1 MPAGQDYPAQ
11 PVTGSPPHLSQGQ
24 PYPDQPYPT
33 QPVPGGGSPTDT
45 VGSGGF
51 GVGGFGS
58 GDGEGASSG
67 DGGKRSYVPW
77 VIGLVVVLVLG
88 GGAVAV
94 RAALGDS
101 DGQPADALPSTAV
114 AYARL
119 DIDPSAGQKIQALRL
134 ANRFPAFGAATGL
147 TDPEVDLRQRLFEEL
162 RSDAPG
168 LADLDFAA
176 DVEPW
181 LGSRI
186 GVAVLAPE
194 GEEPVPGFAL
204 AVQVTDQDAAEEGI
218 ARLIEAGLGSGEVPA
233 GVAFAGDYA
242 IFAPSQELAD
252 GYVAA
257 AEDAPLSDDEE
268 FRADMSALG
277 DEGVASAWV
286 SADAYQMFSEIA
298 GGAGLAPGPGGSFGT
313 AAARPVAPSPS
324 LPFAAGSVAYA
335 LRFDD
340 RYVELA
346 LVGNSPDLAAPADTE
361 SPIVGLPE
369 TTLFAMSLAN
379 GDEYVQQAW
388 EQFAALAEQTGQSFE
403 REINRFERQTGLTVP
418 DDLSTLLGD
427 HFTFVVDSD
436 LGNLEDPSD
445 LRVGALLDTDTE
457 AAQDVIDKLVTL
469 AGEGVDIATV
479 DADGVLAV
487 STNEAYAG
495 ELTGGSL
502 GETDAF
508 DLAVAYGAESD
519 IAAFFNVDEL
529 EGLDL
534 FMEQMGEELANIA
547 PIQAVGFS
555 ADLGDEGEYRASF
568 RLTVNE

>member
-1 MPAGQDYPAQ
+1 MTSDSSAEDRPADQVGTDEFGPSWS
-11 PVTGSPPHLSQGQ
+11 GS
-24 PYPDQPYPT
+24 D
-33 QPVPGGGSPTDT
+33 
-45 VGSGGF
+45 
-51 GVGGFGS
+51 
-58 GDGEGASSG
+58 GDSA
-67 DGGKRSYVPW
+67 DRRRSFVPW

-101 DGQPADALPSTAV
+101 EGQPADALPSTAV

-119 DIDPSAGQKIQALRL
+119 DIDPSAAQKVQALRL
-134 ANRFPAFGAATGL
+134 ANRFPAFGEATGL
-147 TDPEVDLRQRLFEEL
+147 SDPEVDLRARLFEEL

-168 LADLDFAA
+168 LDELDFAT

-186 GVAVLAPE
+186 GVAVLPPE
-194 GEEPVPGFAL
+194 GEDVVPGFAV
-204 AVQVTDQDAAEEGI
+204 AVQVTDQDAAEAGI
-218 ARLIEAGLGSGEVPA
+218 ARLTQAGTDGAEPV
-233 GVAFAGDYA
+233 GVAFANDYA
-242 IFAPSQELAD
+242 IFAPTQELAD

-257 AEDAPLSDDEE
+257 AEDGALSADEE
-268 FRADMSALG
+268 FQADMSALG
-277 DEGVASAWV
+277 DQGVASAWV

-298 GGAGLAPGPGGSFGT
+298 GGAIPGSSPGGSFGT
-313 AAARPVAPSPS
+313 TDARPVAPTPS
-324 LPFAAGSVAYA
+324 LPFAAGSAAYA

-346 LVGNSPDLAAPADTE
+346 MVGNSPELAAPAESE

-369 TTLFAMSLAN
+369 TTLFAMSVAN

-388 EQFAALAEQTGQSFE
+388 EQLAALAEQTGQNFE
-403 REINRFERQTGLTVP
+403 REINRFERQTGLTLP

-427 HFTFVVDSD
+427 HLTLAVDSD

-457 AAQDVIDKLVTL
+457 AAQGVLDKLVTL
-469 AGEGVDIATV
+469 AGEGIDVATV

-487 STNEAYAG
+487 STNEAYAS

-508 DLAVAYGAESD
+508 DLAVAYGADSD

-534 FMEQMGEELANIA
+534 FAEQMGAADEIANIA
-547 PIQAVGFS
+547 PIQAAGFS
-555 ADLGDEGEYRASF
+555 ADLGDDGEYRASF